1 MEFNLH
7 ESQLEIFNDP
17 SRFKVVAAGRRFGKS
32 HYAAVELIIHGLQS
46 TNYAGYDVQDK
57 EVYYIAPT
65 FEQGKKIMWPK
76 LKEMAKM
83 ESEGG
88 VIRGTV
94 ENVATIT
101 LINGRRI
108 SIRGADRP
116 DTLRGVGLSYVVMD
130 EYAFMKDEVWSM
142 IIRPALADV
151 EGEAL
156 FIGTPDGKNHFY
168 DLWNDAN
175 GKLRNKGWAAW
186 QFESLK
192 NPKLNPDEIHQAI
205 TSSNMSVAA
214 ARQEFGAS
222 FNSGGGI
229 ILKEENWRFC
239 AEPADGDY
247 YMTVDLAGFSSEGS
261 LKKGALKVRD
271 EHAIAIVKVGTF
283 GWWVKEI
290 IHGQWDSRE
299 TALRILKAY
308 SDVRPMKLGIEK
320 GALRAAMTPYLEDE
334 QRRLNRYFPVW
345 DLIPSGKNKG
355 SKEDRIRWGLEGR
368 LEKHRLYLNEIE
380 DPRNLWQRAL
390 IEQGNDFPSP
400 LAHDDLL
407 DALAYVDQLA
417 DVDYADYGRQLIPG
431 TSITSDGG
439 RGWDEWD
446 GVETLNIYAGI

>member
-1 MEFNLH
+1 MQFNLH
-7 ESQLEIFNDP
+7 EAQLAIFEDP

-32 HYAAVELIIHGLQS
+32 HLAAVELLIHGLQS
-46 TNYAGYDVQDK
+46 DNWAGIDVTAA

-76 LKEMAKM
+76 LKEMGRM

-88 VIRGTV
+88 VIRSTV
-94 ENVATIT
+94 ENVATLT

-116 DTLRGVGLSYVVMD
+116 DTLRGVGLSYVVLD
-130 EYAFMKDEVWSM
+130 EYAFMKPDVWQL
-142 IIRPALADV
+142 IIRPALADFQ
-151 EGEAL
+151 GEAL
-156 FIGTPDGKNHFY
+156 FIGTPEGKNHFY

-175 GKLRNKGWAAW
+175 GKLAKKGWKAW

-192 NPKLNPDEIHQAI
+192 NPKLSPDEIHSAI
-205 TSSNMSVAA
+205 TASNMSVAA

-229 ILKEENWRFC
+229 ILKEESWRFC
-239 AEPADGDY
+239 AEPVEGDY

-261 LKKGALKVRD
+261 LRKGALKVRD
-271 EHAIAIVKVGTF
+271 EHAIAIVKVGSF

-290 IHGQWDSRE
+290 VHGQWDSRE

-308 SDVRPMKLGIEK
+308 SDTRPMKLGIEK

-334 QRRLNRYFPVW
+334 MRRLNRYFPVW
-345 DLIPSGKNKG
+345 DLMASGKNKG

-368 LEKHRLYLNEIE
+368 LEKGRLYLNEAE
-380 DPRNLWQRAL
+380 NPANLWQRSL

-400 LAHDDLL
+400 LSHDDLL
-407 DALAYVDQLA
+407 DALAYTDQLA
-417 DVDYADYGRQLIPG
+417 DVDYGGY
-431 TSITSDGG
+431 TSIQSDPLGG
-439 RGWDEWD
+439 RADDMWD
-446 GVETLNIYAGI
+446 GVEILNVYAGI